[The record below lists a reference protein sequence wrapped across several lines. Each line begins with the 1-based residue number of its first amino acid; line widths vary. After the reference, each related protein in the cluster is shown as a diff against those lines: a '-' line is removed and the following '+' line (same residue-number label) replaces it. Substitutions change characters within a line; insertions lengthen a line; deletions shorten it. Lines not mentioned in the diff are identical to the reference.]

1 MEGSINSLALLAII
15 SYCRALAYGSQLA
28 LGALG
33 VTVIYA
39 VLNFSNF
46 SHGEIMSFGA
56 MITILTT
63 YWFAGNWNF
72 YAPSANR
79 VDSHAGRYWRRGF
92 TAASCSIDWFQLYRR
107 QRANSVTYLIV
118 SIGVM
123 FVIGGITRFIIG
135 PNDRNFNDG
144 ERFILKARAF
154 KEILASLR
162 GLPSNHHKQLQ

>member
-1 MEGSINSLALLAII
+1 MEGSLNSLALLANYILVPG
-15 SYCRALAYGSQLA
+15 LAYGSQLA

-46 SHGEIMSFGA
+46 SHGEVMSFGA

-63 YWFAGNWNF
+63 YWFQGLGISVH
-72 YAPSANR
+72 PLP
-79 VDSHAGRYWRRGF
+79 
-92 TAASCSIDWFQLYRR
+92 TALIAMPVGVGGAVLLCLLLDRLVFSFYRR

-154 KEILASLR
+154 KEMTGFLK
-162 GLPSNHHKQLQ
+162 GLPSNHHKQLP